1 MRLAV
6 TRLLWT
12 FGFSV
17 DAEDKV
23 DFDELPVITIAQKA
37 PVNLRAKIR
46 PGLANEVATG
56 F

>member
-12 FGFSV
+12 FDSSV

-23 DFDELPVITIAQKA
+23 DFDELPVIIFIQKA

-46 PGLANEVATG
+46 PGI
-56 F
+56 